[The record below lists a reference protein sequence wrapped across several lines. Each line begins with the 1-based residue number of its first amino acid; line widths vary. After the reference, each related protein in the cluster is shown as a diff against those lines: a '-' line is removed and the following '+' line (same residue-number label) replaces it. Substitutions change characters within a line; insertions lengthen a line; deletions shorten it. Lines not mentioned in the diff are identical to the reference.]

1 MAENGSS
8 NDPKMKNFNIRFNF
22 SWLYIILILGIG
34 YLLLNNKGANP
45 QKVEWPEVQEMV
57 RAGDVKEITY
67 IRNDYRGS
75 VTMRPDRQGHYL
87 MRYTPICEDA
97 SKMSVQEMMDRY
109 YKLLEED
116 IRKQPENYLW
126 THQRF
131 ARI

>member
-75 VTMRPDRQGHYL
+75 VTMPRPPFEVFRQVRRHRAFGVAPFQFP
-87 MRYTPICEDA
+87 RVGQVRCGEG
-97 SKMSVQEMMDRY
+97 
-109 YKLLEED
+109 
-116 IRKQPENYLW
+116 IR
-126 THQRF
+126 
-131 ARI
+131 